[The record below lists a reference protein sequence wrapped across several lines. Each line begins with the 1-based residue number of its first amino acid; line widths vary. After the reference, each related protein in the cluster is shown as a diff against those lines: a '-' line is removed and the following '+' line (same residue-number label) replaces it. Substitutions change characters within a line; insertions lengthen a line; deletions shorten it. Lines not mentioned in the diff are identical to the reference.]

1 MTAICGWI
9 PNDRRSD
16 PARVVTAMTCALRVH
31 DGQSCAL
38 WTAPGPCA
46 VGLLE
51 PWPAPQLDRAYAP
64 AISQDRRHYLWM
76 AGEVFN
82 SNTGKPS
89 LDVVDAVASRT
100 LAYRQAVLELLLERG
115 VEAVQHLDGEYLI
128 ALWNTWDNRM
138 ILVTDRFASI
148 PLFLAAGA
156 EGVAFAT
163 GVRGALV
170 APGISADPDL
180 EALHEAVTF
189 GGFRV
194 GDRTNV
200 AGVKRTPGA
209 AIVEVREGR
218 IALRRYRHW
227 PIEPPPSPPPEPA
240 AAVEHAHALWS
251 DAVRRRLVGCDRPGQ
266 SLSGGLDS
274 RAILAEGARR
284 TSSWMAIT
292 YGLPGCDDACY
303 AQRAAEVAGA
313 TWVFHPLYS
322 GSDPDWLERRS
333 AYVQETDGLMQLVDL
348 MHLECLPLQ
357 RDLLDVHLSGYI
369 GDAVCGPT
377 FSGVC
382 DPTSVAAKMP
392 FTGSPLGWSWDRAQR
407 WAEEAIGQLGGAAPR
422 FALFEHKLP
431 QSTHPIFQALT
442 PYMRV
447 RRPFLDGALFE
458 FFSSLAP
465 SVRALTYHGMLKS
478 KYPEYFVHIPDQST
492 GMPILT
498 PRWRVNM
505 ARASRVGRRIVQRTV
520 AHLGV
525 RMRPRLRAYID
536 DHRVWAQPSVRARIE
551 SVVLRNGSLCCERFG
566 RALVQKVLTDWFDR
580 AAGPSQVVGALYVFE
595 LYHRDLAESLQ
606 ASRRAMADTAS
617 SDTFQVAFV
626 HKP

>member
-16 PARVVTAMTCALRVH
+16 PARIVSAMTCALRVH
-31 DGQSCAL
+31 DGQSCAI

-46 VGLLE
+46 VRLLE
-51 PWPAPQLDRAYAP
+51 PWPDRQLDRAYAP
-64 AISQDRRHYLWM
+64 AVSENRRHHLWI
-76 AGEVFN
+76 AGEVFT
-82 SNTGKPS
+82 SNTGEER
-89 LDVVDAVASRT
+89 LDFVDAATSRT
-100 LAYRQAVLELLLERG
+100 LAYRQAMLDYLLERG
-115 VEAVQHLDGEYLI
+115 LETVQGLDGEYLI
-128 ALWNTWDNRM
+128 VLWDAWDNRM
-138 ILVTDRFASI
+138 VLITDRFASI
-148 PLFLAAGA
+148 PLFLATGL

-200 AGVKRTPGA
+200 AAVKRIPGA
-209 AIVEVREGR
+209 AIVEIRNGR
-218 IALRRYRHW
+218 SSFRRYRQW
-227 PIEPPPSPPPEPA
+227 PAEPSPSQPEPG
-240 AAVEHAHALWS
+240 AAVEHAHALWR
-251 DAVRRRLVGCDRPGQ
+251 DAVRRRLVGCQRPGQ

-284 TSSWMAIT
+284 TSSWTAIT
-292 YGLPGCDDACY
+292 YGVPGCDDARY
-303 AQRAAEVAGA
+303 AERAAGVAGA

-322 GSDPDWLERRS
+322 GRDPDWLERRS
-333 AYVQETDGLMQLVDL
+333 GYVQETDGLMQLVDL

-377 FSGVC
+377 FSRAC
-382 DPTSVAAKMP
+382 DAASVAAKMP
-392 FTGSPLGWSWDRAQR
+392 FTGSPLGWSWERAQR

-422 FALFEHKLP
+422 FALYEHKLL

-442 PYMRV
+442 PYVRV
-447 RRPFLDGALFE
+447 RRPFLDRALFE

-465 SVRALTYHGMLKS
+465 SVKAATYHRMLKTG
-478 KYPEYFVHIPDQST
+478 YPEYFAQIPDQST

-498 PRWRVNM
+498 PRWRVNT
-505 ARASRVGRRIVQRTV
+505 ARASRAGRRIVQRT
-520 AHLGV
+520 AARLGV
-525 RMRPRLRAYID
+525 PMRPRLRAYYD
-536 DHRVWAQPSVRARIE
+536 DDRVWAQPSVRARIE
-551 SVVLRNGSLCCERFG
+551 SVVLRNGSLCCGRFG
-566 RALVQKVLTDWFDR
+566 RPLVQKVLTDWFDR
-580 AAGPSQVVGALYVFE
+580 SAGPSQVIGALYVFE
-595 LYHRDLAESLQ
+595 LYHRDLAESLH
-606 ASRRAMADTAS
+606 AARRAAADTAS
-617 SDTFQVAFV
+617 NDSPKVALV
-626 HKP
+626 HEP